1 MKPGFIDATTGTV
14 TDKRVLIF
22 PPSRRDGDA
31 TARVLQDAGLSC
43 TVCLSAASIA
53 RELNV
58 GAGAVA
64 MTDIALHA
72 PDFGVLASALGSQ
85 PAWSDIPVVLL
96 CGPDAGPIP
105 AILTNV
111 TILDRPTSA
120 RTLTSAV
127 QAAIR
132 NRLRQYETRRQLAAL
147 EKAHEEL
154 RSADQRKDEF
164 LAMLAHELRNPL
176 APIRNTSELLARMSA
191 DNAQLDTAARI
202 IQRQITQLSRLVDDL
217 LDVSRIT
224 RGRIALQRQPVDL
237 RVIVDQAMES
247 VEPLVR
253 ERRHTTQLTAGDAAL
268 YVQGDKARLV
278 QCVANL
284 LTNAA
289 KYTDV
294 GGKISVELRE
304 EADLAVVAITDSGV
318 GIPPD
323 LLPKVFELFVQSER
337 SLDRAQGGLGIG
349 LSVVRQLIAMHDGT
363 VRASSD
369 GLGHGARFELRL
381 PTIPAP
387 RTEDPAPPVRQLAAK
402 KILVVDDNVD
412 AADSLAMVLN
422 QRGHEAEAVFSP
434 SAAIER
440 AATLNPEVVLLDIG
454 LPGMDGYEVA
464 QRIRAAGGSARLV
477 ALTGYG
483 QPEDIRKARAA
494 GFDAHLVKPVDLENL
509 MRSISDQP

>member
-1 MKPGFIDATTGTV
+1 VKPGFIDATTGTV

-53 RELNV
+53 RELNA

-96 CGPDAGPIP
+96 CGSDAGPIP
-105 AILTNV
+105 DILTNV
-111 TILDRPTSA
+111 TVLDRPTSA

-268 YVQGDKARLV
+268 YV
-278 QCVANL
+278 
-284 LTNAA
+284 
-289 KYTDV
+289 
-294 GGKISVELRE
+294 
-304 EADLAVVAITDSGV
+304 
-318 GIPPD
+318 
-323 LLPKVFELFVQSER
+323 
-337 SLDRAQGGLGIG
+337 
-349 LSVVRQLIAMHDGT
+349 
-363 VRASSD
+363 
-369 GLGHGARFELRL
+369 
-381 PTIPAP
+381 
-387 RTEDPAPPVRQLAAK
+387 
-402 KILVVDDNVD
+402 
-412 AADSLAMVLN
+412 
-422 QRGHEAEAVFSP
+422 
-434 SAAIER
+434 
-440 AATLNPEVVLLDIG
+440 
-454 LPGMDGYEVA
+454 
-464 QRIRAAGGSARLV
+464 
-477 ALTGYG
+477 
-483 QPEDIRKARAA
+483 
-494 GFDAHLVKPVDLENL
+494 
-509 MRSISDQP
+509 